1 MSVLTDAGTAAMP
14 DKAPNSGKAASD
26 ATGTRPLELQF
37 KGAMRRLASGVALVT
52 TAHEGRRYGMAATAV
67 SSFSMDPPAL
77 TISIN
82 RSASMYEALVARGEF
97 CVNILQESHVEM
109 CRSFSAAAGED
120 RFRYGNWDD
129 HAGGLPYLVDSQAAI
144 ICRTGP
150 TMTFATHTLFVG
162 EVIGIVLDEK
172 ISPLVYL
179 DGGYFAVRPLS

>member
-1 MSVLTDAGTAAMP
+1 MP
-14 DKAPNSGKAASD
+14 ENARNSGAPSADPASP
-26 ATGTRPLELQF
+26 RPLELQF

-52 TAHEGRRYGMAATAV
+52 TAHQGRRYGMAA
-67 SSFSMDPPAL
+67 

-97 CVNILQESHVEM
+97 CVNILQECHAEM
-109 CRSFSAAAGED
+109 CRSFSAAAGEE
-120 RFRYGNWDD
+120 RFRFGSWDD
-129 HAGGLPYLVDSQAAI
+129 HDGGLPYLVDSQAAI

-172 ISPLVYL
+172 VSPLVYL
-179 DGGYFAVRPLS
+179 DGGYFAVKPLT

>member
-1 MSVLTDAGTAAMP
+1 MP
-14 DKAPNSGKAASD
+14 ENARNSGAPSADPASP
-26 ATGTRPLELQF
+26 RPLELQF

-52 TAHEGRRYGMAATAV
+52 TAHQGRRYGMAATAV

-82 RSASMYEALVARGEF
+82 RTASMYDALVARGEF
-97 CVNILQESHVEM
+97 CVNILQECHAEM
-109 CRSFSAAAGED
+109 CRSFSAAAGEE
-120 RFRYGNWDD
+120 RFRFGSWDD
-129 HAGGLPYLVDSQAAI
+129 HDGGLPYLVDSQAAI

-172 ISPLVYL
+172 VSPLVYL
-179 DGGYFAVRPLS
+179 DGGYFAVKPLT